1 MSEFKT
7 WDDWNAKKNA
17 AVREAILTAG
27 FSPSVYSDEANTLE
41 EETTAEWQARYDAD
55 LQVWATN
62 GERDAFLK
70 EQAIIK
76 LRMLR
81 A

>member
-17 AVREAILTAG
+17 AVRAAVESAG
-27 FSPSVYSDEANTLE
+27 HSMSVYSDEANAIE

-55 LQVWATN
+55 LIIWATN
-62 GERDAFLK
+62 GERDAFLA
-70 EQAIIK
+70 EQKKIK
-76 LRMLR
+76 M
-81 A
+81 AAYYA